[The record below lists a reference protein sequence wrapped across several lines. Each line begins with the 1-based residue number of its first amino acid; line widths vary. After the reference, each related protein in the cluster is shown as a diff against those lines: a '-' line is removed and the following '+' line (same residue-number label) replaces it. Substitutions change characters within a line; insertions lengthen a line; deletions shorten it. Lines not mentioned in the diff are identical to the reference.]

1 MPESNTPEARKV
13 GWKLA
18 SASFEV
24 ASVRY
29 RALFPALALQEA
41 GIASRVFTSAATEN
55 LEGLDVLVI
64 VKSFKTD
71 DVLLAQK
78 ASERGIRVVLDLCDN
93 IFIKGYGGPS
103 QQVLLETFHALSG
116 HLDAVVTTTQP
127 LADAISLALPNVPV
141 YVIPDGIENPAL
153 LASALALLRAS
164 VSDEAR
170 HRRKLTL
177 SKIKYDLLC
186 LVCKGP
192 RVYRSIA
199 KSWVRGILKSG
210 RQVLRQWSKHRARM
224 QAKKNV
230 RVSTPEAPS
239 GHARQIVWFGNHG
252 APHARFGMLDLLD
265 IKDALEAAAK
275 EFDVLLVVISNNREK
290 YLKHIQPLAIPSVY
304 VEWTPEVVAQY
315 LATASLVVIP
325 NSLDAFSLCK
335 SANRTVLALQ
345 HSVPV
350 VATPTPALEP
360 LAPHIHLGDP
370 LEGIRRY
377 LGDPVA
383 AREDA
388 VKGAQ
393 LAGQLFGQSEL
404 SHQWVLTLDRLRQQP
419 PRLETANAQILVVL
433 HLIQDLD
440 LALPI
445 IKALKEQHGL
455 QVHVLASTVL
465 VKKSPRVL
473 VTLREQ
479 HIPFRIMSEDDL
491 VDVDFPRDTA
501 VMLTVTET
509 NLGPHRFSRRLTELA
524 RKKGMF
530 AATLQHGYENV
541 GLTYGDAEHPIKS
554 VDFAA
559 DRIYIWGPISSLHQD
574 VSRQTRE
581 RCVPVGCPKPSHAP
595 TANLDQW
602 IPENATVIGIFE
614 NLHWKRYSDAYRSAF
629 VECVQTLAD
638 NFPQLVFLVKPHHAG
653 LWLTHRHRGN
663 RPQSTNM
670 VIADPQTAP
679 WERHTASALLGRMRC
694 VITTPSTVALDAARM
709 GLPTAVF
716 SFDLALTNYSPLPL
730 IREPSQAM
738 SFVEHCSTS
747 DVTDL
752 RRAST
757 AFVDRAILAGDAA
770 QRIADDLAAV
780 VRSRQALNPG
790 HSHELPLREG
800 QSVNRQPTHPQSL

>member
-1 MPESNTPEARKV
+1 MPATKMI

-18 SASFEV
+18 SASFDV

-29 RALFPALALQEA
+29 RALFPALALQAA
-41 GIASRVFTSAATEN
+41 GVASRVFTTAATEN
-55 LEGLDVLVI
+55 LDGVDILVI

-93 IFIKGYGGPS
+93 IFINGYGGPS
-103 QQVLLETFHALSG
+103 QQVLLETFHALSV

-127 LADAISLALPNVPV
+127 LADAISRALPNVPV
-141 YVIPDGIENPAL
+141 YVIPDGIENPEL

-170 HRRKLTL
+170 HRRRLIL

-186 LVCKGP
+186 LVYKGP

-210 RQVLRQWSKHRARM
+210 RQMLRQWSKYRARLNPR
-224 QAKKNV
+224 KNV
-230 RVSTPEAPS
+230 GVRTPETPS

-290 YLKHIQPLAIPSVY
+290 YLKHIQPLAISSIY
-304 VEWTPEVVAQY
+304 VEWTPEVVTEY

-345 HSVPV
+345 HNVPV

-388 VKGAQ
+388 LKGAQ

-404 SHQWVLTLDRLRQQP
+404 GHQWMLTLDRLRQKP
-419 PRLETANAQILVVL
+419 PRLEAAHAQILVVL

-445 IKALKEQHGL
+445 IKTLKEQHGL
-455 QVHVLASTVL
+455 QVHVLASAGL

-479 HIPFRIMSEDDL
+479 HTPLRIMSDDDL
-491 VDVDFPRDTA
+491 LKFEFQDNTFA
-501 VMLTVTET
+501 VLTVTET

-524 RKKGMF
+524 KQQGVF
-530 AATLQHGYENV
+530 SATLQHGYENV
-541 GLTYGDAEHPIKS
+541 GLTYGDAEHPIDS
-554 VDFAA
+554 VNFAA
-559 DRIYIWGPISSLHQD
+559 DRIYTWGPISGLHPNI
-574 VSRQTRE
+574 SSQTKD
-581 RCVPVGCPKPSHAP
+581 RCVAVGCPKPSHSP
-595 TANLDQW
+595 TANLVQW
-602 IPENATVIGIFE
+602 IPEEVTVIGIFE
-614 NLHWKRYSDAYRSAF
+614 NLHWKRYSDGYRYAF
-629 VECVQTLAD
+629 IECIQTLAD
-638 NFPQLVFLVKPHHAG
+638 SFPHLVFLVKPHHAG
-653 LWLTHRHRGN
+653 LWLTRRHRGD
-663 RPQSTNM
+663 RPQSANM
-670 VIADPQTAP
+670 VIADPQAAP

-730 IREPSQAM
+730 ISEPSQAM

-747 DVTDL
+747 DAADL

-757 AFVDRAILAGDAA
+757 AFVNRVVLAGDAA
-770 QRIADDLAAV
+770 QRIADDLAAI
-780 VRSRQALNPG
+780 VRSRQALNSG
-790 HSHELPLREG
+790 HSHELPPREE
-800 QSVNRQPTHPQSL
+800 QSVDRQPTHPQSL